1 MKLNTMAA
9 VMSFVSKLE
18 NDSASF
24 YWDWADKFSELEETF
39 SAWAKENKTF
49 EKRVKQTYFGVIT
62 DAIESTFS
70 FAKLDTD
77 TYEFDTTLP
86 DDASLQDVKK
96 KAAVIETTLTNFYS
110 AAAQQSEGLM
120 ADLPR
125 LFAKIAQKRED
136 RLFNLS
142 EDDSRCLK

>member
-18 NDSASF
+18 NDSALF
-24 YWDWADKFSELEETF
+24 YQDWAMKFSEVEDIF
-39 SAWAKENKTF
+39 SAWSKENKTF

-70 FAKLDTD
+70 FSKLDTSE
-77 TYEFDTTLP
+77 YEFDTTLSE
-86 DDASLQDVKK
+86 DAGIQDVKK
-96 KAAVIETTLTNFYS
+96 KAEDIEATLKDFYS
-110 AAAQQSEGLM
+110 GAAQQSEGLM

-125 LFAKIAQKRED
+125 LFRKIAKKRED
-136 RLFNLS
+136 RLTELTP
-142 EDDSRCLK
+142 

>member
-18 NDSASF
+18 NDSAAF
-24 YWDWADKFSELEETF
+24 YQGWASKFVEVEDKFS
-39 SAWAKENKTF
+39 AWSKENTTF

-70 FAKLDTD
+70 FAKLDTSD
-77 TYEFDTTLP
+77 YEFDTALP
-86 DDASLQDVKK
+86 ESASIQDVKK
-96 KAAVIETTLTNFYS
+96 RADEIETTLKDFYFE
-110 AAAQQSEGLM
+110 AARQSDGLM

-125 LFAKIAQKRED
+125 LFRKIAKKRED
-136 RLFNLS
+136 RLVALTP
-142 EDDSRCLK
+142 

>member
-1 MKLNTMAA
+1 MRLNTMAA

-24 YWDWADKFSELEETF
+24 YQDWGAKFTEVEDLL
-39 SAWAKENKTF
+39 SAWSKENKTF

-70 FAKLDTD
+70 FAKLDTSDYELD
-77 TYEFDTTLP
+77 TALQEG
-86 DDASLQDVKK
+86 ASLQDVKK
-96 KAAVIETTLTNFYS
+96 KAEEIETKLTGFYS
-110 AAAQQSEGLM
+110 DAAQQSEGLM

-125 LFAKIAQKRED
+125 LFKKIAKKRI
-136 RLFNLS
+136 R
-142 EDDSRCLK
+142 KKKK

>member
-18 NDSASF
+18 SDSAMF
-24 YWDWADKFSELEETF
+24 YQGWAGKFAEIEDIF
-39 SAWAKENKTF
+39 SAWSKENKTF

-70 FAKLDTD
+70 FSKLDTSE
-77 TYEFDTTLP
+77 YEFDTALP
-86 DDASLQDVKK
+86 EGADLQDVKK
-96 KAAVIETTLTNFYS
+96 RAEQIEAVLKEFYS
-110 AAAQQSEGLM
+110 GAAQQSEGLM

-125 LFAKIAQKRED
+125 LFRKIAKKREE
-136 RLFNLS
+136 RLTELTP
-142 EDDSRCLK
+142 

>member
-18 NDSASF
+18 SDSASF
-24 YWDWADKFSELEETF
+24 YQDWGARFADVEDLF

-49 EKRVKQTYFGVIT
+49 EKRVRQTYFGVIT

-70 FAKLDTD
+70 FAKLDTSA
-77 TYEFDTTLP
+77 YEFDIALP
-86 DDASLQDVKK
+86 AGASLEDVKK
-96 KAAVIETTLTNFYS
+96 RAEQIETQLTGFYS
-110 AAAQQSEGLM
+110 DAAQQSEGLM

-125 LFAKIAQKRED
+125 LFQKIAKKREG
-136 RLFNLS
+136 RLSVFKL
-142 EDDSRCLK
+142 